1 MCDEL
6 IFCAGQPDIH
16 FVNMVKAKKG
26 KILSK
31 DGKVVVAFVDECEIV
46 RDETVYQYTVRSSD
60 CELASTTDKCVSCQK
75 YRANLRAMYSRWSK
89 RRAGDE
95 QASTSGST
103 SSSHTNDRYLNTPEK
118 KAKAAD
124 LRKRLHT
131 AEASMKRL
139 SDRICKLTEDHGEVI
154 DDALYSDL
162 LSIMHS
168 YDDEVKK
175 VYPEGSFSRLFWEDQ
190 LKAASAKDARQ
201 MRWHPL
207 MIKWCLNLKLLS
219 GSAYH
224 ALRTSGFVKLP
235 SERTLRDYIHYFSN
249 EPGFQQE
256 VLD

>member
-1 MCDEL
+1 
-6 IFCAGQPDIH
+6 
-16 FVNMVKAKKG
+16 
-26 KILSK
+26 
-31 DGKVVVAFVDECEIV
+31 
-46 RDETVYQYTVRSSD
+46 
-60 CELASTTDKCVSCQK
+60 
-75 YRANLRAMYSRWSK
+75 MYSRWTK

-118 KAKAAD
+118 KAK

-131 AEASMKRL
+131 AEASVKRL

-154 DDALYSDL
+154 DDALHSDL

-175 VYPEGSFSRLFWEDQ
+175 VYPEGSFSRLLWEDQ